1 MSDARRIAELEAEL
15 AALRAEMQNF
25 TYTVSHD
32 LRAPLRHIVSYAQMV
47 QEDAAPLLPEET
59 RGFLNTITE
68 SAHHLGALLDGL
80 AELSRLGTGAVQT
93 SHVALQPLVQDI
105 VDGLAHAH
113 PQRAVAWQVQAEMP
127 LVIADATLL
136 RKALACVLDN
146 ALKFTANQEAAQIT
160 VSATVLAGST
170 QAVPDAGATVLLT
183 VQDNGAGYNPAM
195 QDKLFKPFGRLHTT
209 RQFPGI
215 GMGLPVTRKAL
226 ERMGGTV
233 QLDATVLAGCT
244 VRISLPA
251 LKTTA

>member
-15 AALRAEMQNF
+15 AALRAEMQDF

-80 AELSRLGTGAVQT
+80 VELSRLGNATVQT
-93 SHVALQPLVQDI
+93 RNVTLQALVHDI
-105 VDGLAHAH
+105 VDALKQAH
-113 PQRAVAWQVQAEMP
+113 PQRVIAWQVQADLP
-127 LVIADATLL
+127 LVQADATLL
-136 RKALACVLDN
+136 RKALTCVLDN
-146 ALKFTANQEAAQIT
+146 AVKFTTNQEAAHIS
-160 VSATVLAGST
+160 VCATEF
-170 QAVPDAGATVLLT
+170 AGATVTLT

-215 GMGLPVTRKAL
+215 GMGLALTHKAL
-226 ERMGGTV
+226 ERMGGSV
-233 QLDATVLAGCT
+233 QIVGAVQAGCT

-251 LKTTA
+251 LAPNA